1 MDKKLQKEKLQNYLA
16 EQKLHRIEALS
27 DGVFSI
33 AMTLL
38 VLDIRIPAGSL
49 ITSELDLLHSFA
61 SIGPKLLSYFLS
73 FLTLGIFWT
82 GHTTQFT
89 YIVKTDRLLNW
100 ITIFFLMFVSL
111 LPFTTAFL
119 SEHITFRL
127 SIALYWLNLFFI
139 GTLLL
144 TNWIYA
150 WNRGY
155 LLETLPEPEV
165 INKAIRNRII
175 TAQLLYAGAALLCF
189 INNYISIIAIVITQL
204 YRLIFYSHKT
214 KSYETK

>member
-1 MDKKLQKEKLQNYLA
+1 MENKIKKDKLQNYLA

-38 VLDIRIPAGSL
+38 VLDLKIPLSATVNSEMELLFSL
-49 ITSELDLLHSFA
+49 ST
-61 SIGPKLLSYFLS
+61 IGPKLLSYFLS

-89 YIVKTDRLLNW
+89 YIARTDRLLNW
-100 ITIFFLMFVSL
+100 FTILFLMFVSL

-119 SEHITFRL
+119 SEHISFRL
-127 SIALYWLNLFFI
+127 AIGLYWLNLFFI
-139 GTLLL
+139 GTFLL

-150 WNRGY
+150 WKKGY
-155 LLETLPEPEV
+155 ILDTLPEPEE
-165 INKAIRNRII
+165 INKAIRKRII
-175 TAQLLYAGAALLCF
+175 TAQLLYAAGALLCF
-189 INNYISIIAIVITQL
+189 FNNYVSIFAIVFTQL
-204 YRLIFYSHKT
+204 YRLIFYSHKI
-214 KSYETK
+214 ETRRL